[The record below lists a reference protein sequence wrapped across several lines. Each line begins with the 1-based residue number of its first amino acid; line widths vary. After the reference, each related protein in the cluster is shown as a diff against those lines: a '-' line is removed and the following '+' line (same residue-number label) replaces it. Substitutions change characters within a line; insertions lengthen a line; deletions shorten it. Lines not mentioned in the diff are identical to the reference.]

1 MFFIFLVVSLL
12 SLRPQ
17 LARDVWCLWW
27 RAGDALRTAGIG
39 VRGVIPSLD
48 TLASSVMCHVLSSM
62 DICNITPFPPH
73 CQYLVL
79 GTPPLLYGLIGEG
92 AGRWVQVASH
102 LTRSHSHSLP
112 NKPDQ
117 VPDLYRKY
125 KRTRIQHARRP
136 RSYEL
141 PPLKK

>member
-1 MFFIFLVVSLL
+1 MVFEVEG
-12 SLRPQ
+12 
-17 LARDVWCLWW
+17 W
-27 RAGDALRTAGIG
+27 GRTAYGWDRSTWG
-39 VRGVIPSLD
+39 DTLLGYFGEFSDVSCTALDGHMQYYTFSTSLSIPSLR
-48 TLASSVMCHVLSSM
+48 H
-62 DICNITPFPPH
+62 
-73 CQYLVL
+73 
-79 GTPPLLYGLIGEG
+79 PLLYGLIGEG

-102 LTRSHSHSLP
+102 LTRSHSLP

-117 VPDLYRKY
+117 VPDLYMKY

>member
-1 MFFIFLVVSLL
+1 MFFIFLVVSLV

-48 TLASSVMCHVLSSM
+48 TLASSVMCHVLPSM

-79 GTPPLLYGLIGEG
+79 GIPPFIRPNRLG
-92 AGRWVQVASH
+92 GR
-102 LTRSHSHSLP
+102 
-112 NKPDQ
+112 
-117 VPDLYRKY
+117 
-125 KRTRIQHARRP
+125 
-136 RSYEL
+136 
-141 PPLKK
+141 

>member
-1 MFFIFLVVSLL
+1 MFFIFLVVSLV
-12 SLRPQ
+12 SLRPL
-17 LARDVWCLWW
+17 LARDVWCLRW

-73 CQYLVL
+73 CQYLAL

-117 VPDLYRKY
+117 VPDLYMKY

>member
-1 MFFIFLVVSLL
+1 MFFIFLVVSLV

-27 RAGDALRTAGIG
+27 RAGDTLRTAGIG

-48 TLASSVMCHVLSSM
+48 TLASSVMCHVLPSM
-62 DICNITPFPPH
+62 DICNITPFPHH

-79 GTPPLLYGLIGEG
+79 GIPPFIRPNRQG

-102 LTRSHSHSLP
+102 LTRSHSLP

-117 VPDLYRKY
+117 VPDLYMKY